1 MAGSDEVL
9 RALEKAVEL
18 SPDSGPL
25 RRHYGETLLNRGL
38 FARSEEQFKAAL
50 ELDGDDAEAKLGMAR
65 ALYAQGEAATA
76 LLLVRQVTRE
86 SRRPARAYILYARLL
101 LGLGSVERAVAE
113 YYRGVEEDPALED
126 PALAAQLG
134 IRLGRSTRPEAAK
147 AGTSSTTPSATS
159 STASSATQGPADE
172 VPTFDGDATLAA
184 VPDGDASEDGDASPD
199 EDGEGDG
206 TDTAEIIIPPELLA
220 AAEADRKARQQDS
233 ELPPMTEEGEA
244 GERRRSAERYSEAL
258 RQLFAVRPRQTFQ
271 DVGGMET
278 VKEELQ
284 TMILHPLNHRDFY
297 RSYDKPVGG
306 RLLVYGPPG
315 CGKTHLAR
323 AIAGEVLA
331 PFLAVGLRDLVDV
344 WQEEAGQVLHKIFD
358 QARQQTPWVLF
369 FDDVDDSSTQYD
381 ARPLLQ
387 QLLSELDG
395 LNASNDGLLVLVATN
410 APWRAEPALL
420 REDRF
425 DRVLFLPPPD
435 ATDRAEILRILCR
448 GKPQERIDFQ
458 HLAGITDGFTG
469 RDLRDLV
476 DEAVERKLEVSLEE
490 GRPNPLG
497 TADLATAAGRVAPS
511 SFLWFDRACRQLNPE
526 PQEGEVY
533 GELRRYLDAHPQ
545 A

>member
-25 RRHYGETLLNRGL
+25 RRHFGETLLNRGL

-113 YYRGVEEDPALED
+113 YYRGVEEDPGLED

-134 IRLGRSTRPEAAK
+134 IHLGPSARPEE
-147 AGTSSTTPSATS
+147 SEVDTT
-159 STASSATQGPADE
+159 STAEIPADQI
-172 VPTFDGDATLAA
+172 PTFEDDHPAA
-184 VPDGDASEDGDASPD
+184 EAQDRSKGEDGS
-199 EDGEGDG
+199 
-206 TDTAEIIIPPELLA
+206 DTAEVQIPPEGIA
-220 AAEADRKARQQDS
+220 AAKGKDPVAGLSS
-233 ELPPMTEEGEA
+233 ELPPITEEGEA

-344 WQEEAGQVLHKIFD
+344 WQEEAGQVLQKIFD

-369 FDDVDDSSTQYD
+369 FDDVDDSSTQHD

-410 APWRAEPALL
+410 SPWRAEQALL

-435 ATDRAEILRILCR
+435 ASDRAEILRILCR
-448 GKPQERIDFQ
+448 GKPQEKIDFQ
-458 HLAGITDGFTG
+458 HLAGVTEGFTG

-490 GRPNPLG
+490 GRPNPLS
-497 TADLATAAGRVAPS
+497 TADLANAAGRVAPS
-511 SFLWFDRACRQLNPE
+511 SFLWFDRARRQLDPD